1 MMKHLKIE
9 VNGQEW
15 VNGEFVEITFTDG
28 PNGIKIEG
36 RTAQQQP
43 AGTSKLVQ
51 MLSEAVKKQTEQTD
65 AMVEDRKAELAAE
78 KKARHRADTPVIVA
92 D

>member
-15 VNGEFVEITFTDG
+15 VNGDFAEIAFTDG
-28 PNGIKIEG
+28 PNGVKVEG
-36 RTAQQQP
+36 KTAQQQP

>member
-1 MMKHLKIE
+1 MKHLRIE
-9 VNGQEW
+9 CDNV
-15 VNGEFVEITFTDG
+15 VLFDADVVEISWSDTGDQVTVTG
-28 PNGIKIEG
+28 KTQ
-36 RTAQQQP
+36 RS

-51 MLSEAVKKQTEQTD
+51 MLSEAVRKQTEQTD

-78 KKARHRADTPVIVA
+78 KKARHRADTPVIIG

>member
-1 MMKHLKIE
+1 MKHLRIE
-9 VNGQEW
+9 CDNV
-15 VNGEFVEITFTDG
+15 VLFDSDVVEISWSDTGDQVTVTG
-28 PNGIKIEG
+28 KTQ
-36 RTAQQQP
+36 RS

-78 KKARHRADTPVIVA
+78 KKARHRADTPVIIG